1 MIIAKEQERNNH
13 KLVSA
18 DENIILDMI
27 DRPTDTDSTVPHTQP
42 LSYTYTQS
50 IVELQAPPQQSVT
63 PPPPPL
69 ESTNQPPELDSEHQ
83 ASEQHGFNLIKN
95 VHTSLTT
102 EMDKNKQCI
111 DKSSQNV
118 ALFPADNGQEE
129 EEGSGCHCTLT
140 EAKIH

>member
-1 MIIAKEQERNNH
+1 MITPNEQERNH

-27 DRPTDTDSTVPHTQP
+27 DRPTDTDRTVPHTQS
-42 LSYTYTQS
+42 LSYTYTRS
-50 IVELQAPPQQSVT
+50 IVELQAPPQQSAT

-69 ESTNQPPELDSEHQ
+69 EPTNQPPELNSEHET
-83 ASEQHGFNLIKN
+83 SEQHGFYLIKN
-95 VHTSLTT
+95 LHTSLTT
-102 EMDKNKQCI
+102 EMDKNEQCI

-118 ALFPADNGQEE
+118 ALFPADNGQQE
-129 EEGSGCHCTLT
+129 EEGSGCHCTLA